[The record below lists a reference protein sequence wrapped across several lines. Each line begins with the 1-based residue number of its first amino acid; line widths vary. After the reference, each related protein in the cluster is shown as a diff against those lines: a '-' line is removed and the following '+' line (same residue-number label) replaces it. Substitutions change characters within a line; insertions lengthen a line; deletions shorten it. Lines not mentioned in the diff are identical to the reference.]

1 MRRQYKFETMNQN
14 ISQEAVEFLRDDDRL
29 ELYIAEFGPLE
40 LSPVEDTFERL
51 VVSLLRQQV
60 SMEAAAAIEDR
71 LFDAVEITP
80 ASVLAADPETLQACG
95 LSEAKA
101 EYVKHV
107 AEAYETHGYD
117 HAYFAEMDDEAVEA
131 ELTEIRGV
139 GPWTAKMFLLFALG
153 RPDVFPVEDLAIR
166 RGMEIV
172 SDTELTRAEMRER
185 ATTWKPYR
193 SYASLYLWRAYEG

>member
-1 MRRQYKFETMNQN
+1 M
-14 ISQEAVEFLRDDDRL
+14 SQQVAQTLGTDPALAPYVE
-29 ELYIAEFGPLE
+29 EFGPLD
-40 LSPVEDTFERL
+40 LDPVEDTFERL

-60 SMEAAAAIEDR
+60 SIDAAAAIQQR
-71 LFDAVEITP
+71 LFDAFEITP
-80 ASVLAADPETLQACG
+80 EAMLAADETALRDVG
-95 LSEAKA
+95 LSEAKT

-107 AEAYETHGYD
+107 ARAYQDHGYD
-117 HAYFAEMDDEAVEA
+117 RAYFVAMDDEAVVS

-153 RPDVFPVEDLAIR
+153 RPDVFPVEDLGVR

-172 SDTELTRAEMRER
+172 CDREMTRGEMRDR
-185 ATTWKPYR
+185 ASEWAPYR

>member
-1 MRRQYKFETMNQN
+1 M
-14 ISQEAVEFLRDDDRL
+14 SQQAAQALGADPALAPYVE
-29 ELYIAEFGPLE
+29 EFGPLA
-40 LSPVEDTFERL
+40 LDPVEDTFERL

-60 SMEAAAAIEDR
+60 SIDAAAAIQQR
-71 LFDAVEITP
+71 LFDAFEITP
-80 ASVLAADPETLQACG
+80 EAMLAADETALRDVG
-95 LSEAKA
+95 LSEAKT

-107 AEAYETHGYD
+107 ARAYQEYGYNQ
-117 HAYFAEMDDEAVEA
+117 AYFAEMDDEAVVA

-153 RPDVFPVEDLAIR
+153 RPDVFPVEDLGVR

-172 SDTELTRAEMRER
+172 CDREMTRGEMRQR
-185 ATTWKPYR
+185 AGEWAPYR

>member
-1 MRRQYKFETMNQN
+1 M
-14 ISQEAVEFLRDDDRL
+14 SQQAVQTLGVDPAL
-29 ELYIAEFGPLE
+29 APYIEEFGRIDLE
-40 LSPVEDTFERL
+40 PVEDTFERL

-60 SMEAAAAIEDR
+60 SIDAATAIQQR
-71 LFDAVEITP
+71 LFDAFEITP
-80 ASVLAADPETLQACG
+80 EAMLAADETALRDVG
-95 LSEAKA
+95 LSEAKT

-107 AEAYETHGYD
+107 ASAYQEYGYD
-117 HAYFAEMDDEAVEA
+117 RAYFAEMDDEAVMA

-153 RPDVFPVEDLAIR
+153 RPDVFPVEDLGVR

-172 SDTELTRAEMRER
+172 CDREMTRGEMRDR
-185 ATTWKPYR
+185 ATEWAPYR

>member
-1 MRRQYKFETMNQN
+1 M
-14 ISQEAVEFLRDDDRL
+14 SQQVAQTLGTDPALAPYVE
-29 ELYIAEFGPLE
+29 EFGPLD
-40 LSPVEDTFERL
+40 LDPVEDTFERL

-60 SMEAAAAIEDR
+60 SIDAAAAIQQR

-80 ASVLAADPETLQACG
+80 EAMLAADETALRDVG
-95 LSEAKA
+95 LSEAKT

-107 AEAYETHGYD
+107 ARAYQDHGYD
-117 HAYFAEMDDEAVEA
+117 RAYFVAMDDEAVVS

-153 RPDVFPVEDLAIR
+153 RPDVFPVEDLGVR

-172 SDTELTRAEMRER
+172 CDREMTRGEMRDR
-185 ATTWKPYR
+185 ASEWAPYR

>member
-1 MRRQYKFETMNQN
+1 MRQQ
-14 ISQEAVEFLRDDDRL
+14 AVQTLGVDPALAPYVE
-29 ELYIAEFGPLE
+29 EFGPLDLE
-40 LSPVEDTFERL
+40 PVEDTFERL

-60 SMEAAAAIEDR
+60 SIDAAAAIQQR
-71 LFDAVEITP
+71 LFDAFEITP
-80 ASVLAADPETLQACG
+80 EAMLAADETALRDVG
-95 LSEAKA
+95 LSEAKT

-107 AEAYETHGYD
+107 AQAYQEYGYD
-117 HAYFAEMDDEAVEA
+117 RSYFLEMDDEAVMA

-153 RPDVFPVEDLAIR
+153 RPDVFPVEDLGVR

-172 SDTELTRAEMRER
+172 CDREMTRGEMRDR
-185 ATTWKPYR
+185 ATEWAPYR